1 MKKKINRVSVCAVA
15 AAASLFTTSFSAM
28 GAGAGVGG
36 WRQENEKWKYYDAS
50 GILLTGWVKN
60 GNDWYYIDPSTGG
73 MVTGWLHTAD
83 GHWYFLNNISD
94 GCKLSNNLQ

>member
-50 GILLTGWVKN
+50 GILLTDGSKTEM
-60 GNDWYYIDPSTGG
+60 TGIILIRQLER
-73 MVTGWLHTAD
+73 W
-83 GHWYFLNNISD
+83 
-94 GCKLSNNLQ
+94 

>member
-36 WRQENEKWKYYDAS
+36 WRQENEKRKYYDAS
-50 GILLTGWVKN
+50 GILLTG
-60 GNDWYYIDPSTGG
+60 
-73 MVTGWLHTAD
+73 
-83 GHWYFLNNISD
+83 
-94 GCKLSNNLQ
+94 

>member
-36 WRQENEKWKYYDAS
+36 WRQENEKWKYYD
-50 GILLTGWVKN
+50 GIRDL
-60 GNDWYYIDPSTGG
+60 
-73 MVTGWLHTAD
+73 AD
-83 GHWYFLNNISD
+83 RMGQ
-94 GCKLSNNLQ
+94 KRK

>member
-36 WRQENEKWKYYDAS
+36 WHRRMRS
-50 GILLTGWVKN
+50 G
-60 GNDWYYIDPSTGG
+60 
-73 MVTGWLHTAD
+73 
-83 GHWYFLNNISD
+83 NIMMHPGS
-94 GCKLSNNLQ
+94 C

>member
-1 MKKKINRVSVCAVA
+1 MTRKHFAFCAK
-15 AAASLFTTSFSAM
+15 SYT
-28 GAGAGVGG
+28 GAGVGG

-60 GNDWYYIDPSTGG
+60 GNDWYYIDPSTGE

-83 GHWYFLNNISD
+83 GHSCF
-94 GCKLSNNLQ
+94 CK

>member
-36 WRQENEKWKYYDAS
+36 WRQEIRD
-50 GILLTGWVKN
+50 L
-60 GNDWYYIDPSTGG
+60 
-73 MVTGWLHTAD
+73 AD
-83 GHWYFLNNISD
+83 RLGQ
-94 GCKLSNNLQ
+94 KRK